1 MRVAHINVYKFEEL
15 SYAAK
20 EKAKRDFLE
29 TDIRKIDFQYT
40 LDEFYEIMF
49 PNSELHYQFD
59 LSYGQGSG
67 FNTYG
72 NLNIKDLS
80 KIRCMVPCIGKDM
93 YKPICEDI
101 TDEEWG
107 LIKSCFNE
115 YDTNINLPQ
124 NRRYCYSLARQISL
138 EDYFLQLSPSDKK
151 KYEELLQKFQ
161 NVLRDFL
168 ENLNKYW
175 ERYGYDFL
183 YNISDEV
190 FSEFCEANDWEFHDT
205 GVIWSLD

>member
-1 MRVAHINVYKFEEL
+1 
-15 SYAAK
+15 
-20 EKAKRDFLE
+20 
-29 TDIRKIDFQYT
+29 
-40 LDEFYEIMF
+40 
-49 PNSELHYQFD
+49 
-59 LSYGQGSG
+59 
-67 FNTYG
+67 
-72 NLNIKDLS
+72 
-80 KIRCMVPCIGKDM
+80 MVPCIGKDM